1 MSELDNSAV
10 NKRFGRFS
18 LSRRGFL
25 QLSAVA
31 ATAVVVG
38 GIWQRLK
45 LPRLFAA
52 EDRQG
57 RVLSVAWVPTS
68 CLNCA
73 TRCGTLVRVIDGRAV
88 KVMGNPDSRVSD
100 GEACPRSHIG
110 LQVLYD
116 EGRFPTP
123 LKRTNPNKGRGV
135 DPGWQPISWEA
146 ALAEVTA
153 RLQALRDHGQPE
165 SLLLLGGLNISSDDD
180 LLGRFAAAYG
190 TPNNLN
196 FDGLNNASEIAGRW
210 LGDGVPEPVGYDLGR
225 SNYLLAFGA
234 SILESHKPLAR
245 NLRMWGRIR
254 GERPLKAKIVVID
267 PRHSVTAAKA
277 DRWLPIN
284 PGTDAALA
292 LAIAHVI
299 INEELYDAGFVARQT
314 EGFQAFR
321 DLVADYEPLRVAAFT
336 GVRVDAIYQTAREF
350 ATTPSAVAW
359 IGTGASRWPQGTF
372 ASYAIF
378 CLNALVGSLDAPG
391 GVVYQMAPPYRE
403 LPALTTDAAATA
415 GLARPRIDLRGDEI
429 LAVPL
434 AATNRLAEAITAGQP
449 YPVGAMLAL
458 NANPVMDAPQTAR
471 WEAALAALPYL
482 AYVGPFANETSQYAD
497 VILPSATFMESWGYD
512 QSPPGA
518 GFAEAR
524 IKQPVIPPLEESKPV
539 AEIIF
544 QLASRLGGSIGAAF
558 KGIGDDAAGF
568 ARYRV
573 ENFVNWDDFKATGVW
588 IGKDYVY
595 GDYARAFRNVI
606 GKYQFPGADF
616 PEMLPP
622 RMEVGYLG
630 DTVAYP
636 LTLTSY
642 QPLLTIEAG
651 GQNYP
656 WAQQKFNVVASRG
669 WTNYAEISHDAA
681 ERFHVEN
688 GDMVWVESEY
698 GRIQL
703 QARVS
708 AGLHPDVVAIARGQG
723 HYANGHW
730 ADGMGANPLEITGAA
745 YDPLSGQSAYYNTR
759 VKIYRA

>member
-1 MSELDNSAV
+1 
-10 NKRFGRFS
+10 
-18 LSRRGFL
+18 
-25 QLSAVA
+25 
-31 ATAVVVG
+31 
-38 GIWQRLK
+38 LK

-52 EDRQG
+52 QDRQG
-57 RVLSVAWVPTS
+57 RDLTETWVSTS

-73 TRCGTLVRVIDGRAV
+73 TRCGTRVRVIDGRAV
-88 KVMGNPDSRVSD
+88 KVMGNPDSLVSE

-135 DPGWQPISWEA
+135 DPGWQPVSWEA
-146 ALAEVTA
+146 ALADVTA
-153 RLQALRDHGQPE
+153 SLKTLRDQGQPE
-165 SLLLLGGLNISSDDD
+165 SLLLLRGLNSSSDDD
-180 LLGRFAAAYG
+180 LAGRFAEAYG

-196 FDGLNNASEIAGRW
+196 LDGLNNASEITGRW
-210 LGDGVPEPVGYDLGR
+210 LGDGVPMPVGYDLGR
-225 SNYLLAFGA
+225 SNYVLAFGA

-254 GERPLKAKIVVID
+254 GERPLQAKIIVID

-292 LAIAHVI
+292 LAIANVI
-299 INEELYDAGFVARQT
+299 ISEGLYDRDFVTRQT
-314 EGFQAFR
+314 DNFKAFSQ
-321 DLVADYEPLRVAAFT
+321 LVADYDPRRVAGFT
-336 GVRVDAIYQTAREF
+336 GVKVDAIYDMAREF

-359 IGTGASRWPQGTF
+359 IGTGASRWPHGTF

-391 GVVYQMAPPYRE
+391 GVVYQMEPPYRA
-403 LPALTTDAAATA
+403 LPKLAQDGTATA
-415 GLARPRIDLRGDEI
+415 GLAKPRLDIRGDEV
-429 LAVPL
+429 LTTPL
-434 AATNRLAEAITAGQP
+434 AATNRLADAITEAQP
-449 YPVGAMLAL
+449 YAVGAMLAI
-458 NANPVMDAPQTAR
+458 NANPAMDAPQTAR

-482 AYVGPFANETSQYAD
+482 VYVGPFTNETSEYAD

-512 QSPPGA
+512 QSPPGS

-524 IKQPVIPPLEESKPV
+524 IKQPVVAPLDESRPV

-544 QLASRLGGSIGAAF
+544 ELASQLGGSVGAAF
-558 KGIGDDAAGF
+558 KGIGDDGAGF

-573 ENFVNWDDFKATGVW
+573 ESFVNWDDFKANGVW

-595 GDYARAFRNVI
+595 GDYARAFQNASA
-606 GKYQFPGADF
+606 KYQFPGAEF
-616 PEMLPP
+616 PAMLPP
-622 RMEVGYLG
+622 KMDVGYLG

-636 LTLTSY
+636 LTLASY

-656 WAQQKFNVVASRG
+656 WAQQKFMVVASRG
-669 WTNYAEISHDAA
+669 WTNFAEISHDAA
-681 ERFHVEN
+681 ERFHVES

-730 ADGMGANPLEITGAA
+730 VDGMGANPLEITGAA

-759 VKIYRA
+759 VKIYKA